1 MGVCQG
7 LEPFIGAVSLRLWT
21 NSSSNGYR
29 KAGIQQPMDNTQEI
43 DPSAQPLSAEQKR
56 LFDVLTLIEN
66 VCKQETPTPTVEEHK
81 GFLGWESDLRGLP
94 GIVFNLDNEG
104 DSIWMEVKRLVP
116 MTSPAR
122 AASLN
127 PWVEKSDDPNKE
139 PILLQQ
145 IVVQVAW
152 AESKTYAAKVAAG
165 EDIAKEATGFELDT
179 VVDEIVTLDE
189 RPEIKE
195 EFTKYKDELWL
206 PWAEA
211 ERPRRATIKIYS
223 QLFDLMRRMDLEG
236 ASDRTE
242 IVWGMGIAVGSI
254 KEQKIRYPLVTQGV
268 FVTIDEA
275 TSAILVRPRSSLPV
289 LESLNYE
296 KLEVP
301 GVKELIARFKE
312 WLEKDRPTLSPFVSD
327 TFFDVTR
334 TAAAQ
339 LSERGVYWP
348 DVNTDTNDRSIPK
361 TSDGFVITDSW
372 VLFSRKKSTHFFVDD
387 VRGLKEDV
395 KKVEELEGGARAIVA
410 DPSDE
415 QRPEPRRNY
424 RGVWGVIQSSFG
436 SESSTPSEPEE
447 LYFPKPYNS
456 EQLDIIDR
464 LKAAD
469 GVVVQGPPGTG
480 KTHTIANVIC
490 HYLAHGK
497 RVLVTSS
504 GEAALKVLRDKL
516 PDGIKEL
523 VVTRLQNDQE
533 GSRQLERSIRHIA
546 TEVASVSPEQLRQQ
560 IRDIEKRI
568 DLLHKQLEGFSGQ
581 MRDWARSQTTTVPSD
596 PEGRSPIEIA
606 QLVYSQRD
614 VYSWFPDTL
623 GVAPSFD
630 PQFDRGDV
638 SSLRESRIALG
649 ADLQY
654 LRDSLPSPSDLPAL
668 NVVVR
673 LHEDLKR
680 LAGLNQE
687 SLSTRALALANFEAS
702 TIESAETLLNET
714 SSRINL
720 LASFASGSEAS
731 RRVLLEMQQR
741 ADGAIAQELLKIR
754 AGVTELEQLRVS
766 RITSRVEIPDAAEDD
781 ATFRQSVTKLAAGE
795 SAGGLF
801 KRALSSSFR
810 DVLRR
815 LKETRINTAN
825 VNDASGWS
833 RVQDE
838 LATFD
843 QIKDLAVRWNNI
855 ALELELPPVSGERY
869 EKLKAL
875 VAQTAVVDD
884 AYKFSPEQEGVV
896 RNLVTSVFADP
907 SEVNSNL
914 FEESNLRRI
923 NESLELGLPHQRRGS
938 FEQRRRDILE
948 KFDNKVGTVVDEA
961 RQLLREKLGHL
972 DVDSAWISSEWSRII
987 DILAKREVQ
996 RPRLKEILRVSDI
1009 IEENGAPKFAERL
1022 RTEAVLDGND
1032 ALLPDNLHEVWQLQ
1046 RFASYL
1052 AEIDCHARLQKL
1064 MVDREKAEKQLASS
1078 YEELVRCRTWLE
1090 LKDRLRPSVTSSLNA
1105 FISAIKSLGK
1115 GTGVRAERHRADAR
1129 TAMSGA
1135 WEAIPCWIMSTARV
1149 SESLPA
1155 RVGLFDLV
1163 IIDEASQSYIEAIP
1177 AIVRGKKILVVG
1189 DDEQISP
1196 TSFASEADINRYKE
1210 KYLKDLPKNFQA
1222 QLSPGKSL
1230 YDFARVVF
1238 PSGQVTLREHFRCV
1252 SAIIEFSNLLCY
1264 DGKIQC
1270 LRVPK
1275 PSERLDPPLIDVYV
1289 KGGTRQDKTNRA
1301 EAEAIVQEIEKI
1313 SKTPGMEN
1321 RSIGVISLVGNEQAR
1336 IVNEELMARL
1346 GEELI
1351 RRHDIVCGDAHTL
1364 QGNERDIVFLS
1375 MIASPEDARSQTNRE
1390 TKQRYNVA
1398 ASRARD
1404 RMYLYRSVERRDLK
1418 EGDLKARL
1426 LDHFRAPLPSEEM
1439 ECDDLRDKCES
1450 TFELAVFDELI
1461 KRGYYATPQVS
1472 SSGYRI
1478 DIVVEGDNDARLAIE
1493 CDGDQYHGPEQWADD
1508 FKRQRILERA
1518 GWKFWRCWGS
1528 SFYRDPNACFEDLF
1542 AKLDSLGI
1550 KPRQAG
1556 TERQSSRFVE
1566 YREVDPFA
1574 VSSEPTLS
1582 ATAPEVNAPETPIAA
1597 PATESV
1603 GESDFVISTDRER
1616 GRVDLDELVEYVFED
1631 VPEQIHT
1638 LRVVELGTTSV
1649 LQGIVGAKSSLG
1661 GVILGSRVGDTFEV
1675 QLDGK
1680 PRLARIVT
1688 IHDIEDAETPPVKA
1702 FDDEQL
1708 ALTLRPNNIP
1718 DGVTLHPYTA
1728 WKSRLLPDPRSAKP
1742 SEILVGLEEIVGAE
1756 GPISCERAFSLYA
1769 KAAGYQRLGA
1779 DIKDSLLKALQAGI
1793 NKDRIQSVNELRRK
1807 DRLKNILSIPGKG
1820 ASLPRES
1827 GGRELSEV
1835 PPSELRVLLEQVIA
1849 AKGGGGDRNTIH
1861 REVVRLMGGNRL
1873 AASAREHLA
1882 RVEEMMAQVELM

>member
-1 MGVCQG
+1 M
-7 LEPFIGAVSLRLWT
+7 E
-21 NSSSNGYR
+21 
-29 KAGIQQPMDNTQEI
+29 NTQEM
-43 DPSAQPLSAEQKR
+43 DASAQQLSSEQKR
-56 LFDVLTLIEN
+56 LYDVLTLIEN

-81 GFLGWESDLRGLP
+81 GFVGWESDLRGLP
-94 GIVFNLDNEG
+94 GIVYNLENDG
-104 DSIWMEVKRLVP
+104 DSIWMEVRRLVP
-116 MTSPAR
+116 TLSPAR
-122 AASLN
+122 SESLN

-139 PILLQQ
+139 PKLLQQ
-145 IVVQVAW
+145 IVVQVSW
-152 AESKTYAAKVAAG
+152 SESKAYAVKIAAD
-165 EDIAKEATGFELDT
+165 EDVSLEATGYELDT
-179 VVDEIVTLDE
+179 VVDEFLTLEE

-195 EFTKYKDELWL
+195 KFATYKSELWMS
-206 PWAEA
+206 WAES
-211 ERPRRATIKIYS
+211 ERPRRATNKIYS
-223 QLFDLMRRMDLEG
+223 QLFELMRRMDLEG

-242 IVWGMGIAVGSI
+242 IVWGMGVAVGSI
-254 KEQKIRYPLVTQGV
+254 KEQKIRYPLVTQAS
-268 FVTIDEA
+268 FLTIDEA
-275 TSAILVRPRSSLPV
+275 TSSILVRPRPTLPV

-301 GVKELIARFKE
+301 GAKDLIARFKE
-312 WLEKDRPTLSPFVSD
+312 WVEKDRPTLSPFSSD
-327 TFFDVTR
+327 TFFDITR

-348 DVNTDTNDRSIPK
+348 DVNTDTNDRSLPK
-361 TSDGFVITDSW
+361 NMDGFVITDSW

-395 KKVEELEGGARAIVA
+395 KKVKELEGGARAIVA

-415 QRPEPRRNY
+415 QSPEPRRNY

-436 SESSTPSEPEE
+436 SESSTQSQPEE

-546 TEVASVSPEQLRQQ
+546 TVVASASPEQLRQQ
-560 IRDIEKRI
+560 IRDTEKRI
-568 DLLHKQLEGFSGQ
+568 DALHRQLESFTGQ
-581 MRDWARSQTTTVPSD
+581 MREWARAQTTTVPSD

-614 VYSWFPDTL
+614 VYKWFPDPL
-623 GVAPSFD
+623 GVD
-630 PQFDRGDV
+630 PIFNPRFERSDV
-638 SSLRESRIALG
+638 SSLREARLALG
-649 ADLQY
+649 EDIRY
-654 LRDSLPSPSDLPAL
+654 LRDSLPSASDLPAAHF
-668 NVVVR
+668 VVR

-687 SLSTRALALANFEAS
+687 SLYTKALPLANLEAS
-702 TIESAETLLNET
+702 TIESAESLLSET
-714 SSRINL
+714 SSRISL
-720 LASFASGSEAS
+720 LASFNSGSEAS
-731 RRVLLEMQQR
+731 RRILSEMQAR
-741 ADGAIAQELLKIR
+741 ADGVIAQELLTIR
-754 AGVTELEQLRVS
+754 AGVVELEKLRMCRV
-766 RITSRVEIPDAAEDD
+766 TSRVELPDAAEDD
-781 ATFRQSVTKLAAGE
+781 PAFCQSVTKLAAGE
-795 SAGGLF
+795 SAGGLL

-810 DVLRR
+810 DVLRK
-815 LKETRINTAN
+815 LKEARINTAT
-825 VNDASGWS
+825 VNEVAGWE

-838 LATFD
+838 LSLFE
-843 QIKDLAVRWNNI
+843 QVKQLSVRWNNI
-855 ALELELPPVSGERY
+855 ARELELPLVSGQRY
-869 EKLKAL
+869 DTLKAL
-875 VAQTAVVDD
+875 VAQTSVVDD
-884 AYKFSPEQEGVV
+884 SYKFSPEQEGVIRKMV
-896 RNLVTSVFADP
+896 DVVFADP
-907 SEVNSNL
+907 SEVSSTL
-914 FEESNLRRI
+914 FEDSNLRRI
-923 NESLELGLPHQRRGS
+923 SESLQLGLPHQRRGS
-938 FEQRRRDILE
+938 YEQRRRDILE
-948 KFDNKVGTVVDEA
+948 KFDNKSGTIVDET
-961 RQLLREKLGHL
+961 RLLLREKLGNL
-972 DVDSAWISSEWSRII
+972 EVNGTWISTEWSRIV
-987 DILAKREVQ
+987 DTLAKREVQ
-996 RPRLKEILRVSDI
+996 RPRFKEIARVTDI
-1009 IEENGAPKFAERL
+1009 LEENVAPKFAERL

-1032 ALLPDNLHEVWQLQ
+1032 ALLPDNLHDAWQLQ
-1046 RFASYL
+1046 RFATYL
-1052 AEIDCHARLQKL
+1052 AEIDCHFRLQKL
-1064 MVDREKAEKQLASS
+1064 MVERESAEKQIAAC
-1078 YEELVRCRTWLE
+1078 YEEVVRCRTWLE
-1090 LKDRLRPSVTSSLNA
+1090 LKDRLKPRVTSSLNA

-1115 GTGVRAERHRADAR
+1115 GTGIRAERHRADAR
-1129 TAMSGA
+1129 TAMNDA

-1149 SESLPA
+1149 SESLPQ
-1155 RVGLFDLV
+1155 RLGLFDLV

-1196 TSFASEADINRYKE
+1196 TTFASEADINRYKE

-1289 KGGTRQDKTNRA
+1289 KGGFRQDKTNRA

-1313 SKTPGMEN
+1313 AKTPGMEE
-1321 RSIGVISLVGNEQAR
+1321 RSIGVISLVGNEQAK
-1336 IVNEELMARL
+1336 IINDELMARL
-1346 GEELI
+1346 GEEFI

-1375 MIASPEDARSQTNRE
+1375 MIATPEDARSQTSRE
-1390 TKQRYNVA
+1390 TKQRFNVA

-1404 RMYLYRSVERRDLK
+1404 RMYLFRSVERRDLK

-1426 LDHFRAPLPSEEM
+1426 LDHFRAPLPSEET
-1439 ECDDLRDKCES
+1439 ECLEQRDLCES
-1450 TFELAVFDELI
+1450 GFELAVFDELI

-1478 DIVVEGDNDARLAIE
+1478 DMVVEGDNDARLAIE

-1528 SFYRDPNACFEDLF
+1528 SFYRDPNGCFEDLF

-1550 KPRQAG
+1550 KPRKPG
-1556 TERQSSRFVE
+1556 NEVRSSRFVE
-1566 YREVDPFA
+1566 YREIDPLA
-1574 VSSEPTLS
+1574 ISAQSEPIS
-1582 ATAPEVNAPETPIAA
+1582 GESEVVQPESGVPSK
-1597 PATESV
+1597 ATEALF
-1603 GESDFVISTDRER
+1603 ESDVAISYDRER
-1616 GRVDLDELVEYVFED
+1616 GRVDLNELVEYSFED
-1631 VPEQIHT
+1631 APYQT
-1638 LRVVELGTTSV
+1638 LSLRVVELGTTSI
-1649 LQGIVGAKSSLG
+1649 LQGIVAAKSSLG

-1675 QLDGK
+1675 LMDGK
-1680 PRLARIVT
+1680 PRLARIVV
-1688 IHDIEDAETPPVKA
+1688 IHDIEDNEPVPVKVSEE
-1702 FDDEQL
+1702 EQL
-1708 ALTLRPNNIP
+1708 PLTLRPSNIP
-1718 DGVTLHPYTA
+1718 EGVTLNPYTA
-1728 WKSRLLPDPRSAKP
+1728 WKSRSLANPRFAKP
-1742 SEILVGLEEIVGAE
+1742 SEILVGLQEIVSAE
-1756 GPISCERAFSLYA
+1756 GPITCERAFLLYA

-1779 DIKDSLLKALQAGI
+1779 DIKDSLLKALQSGI
-1793 NKDRIQSVNELRRK
+1793 NKDLIQSVNELRQK
-1807 DRLKNILSIPGKG
+1807 DRLKNILFIPGKMP
-1820 ASLPRES
+1820 SLPRES
-1827 GGRELSEV
+1827 GGREFSEL
-1835 PPSELRVLLEQVIA
+1835 PASELRVLLEQVIA
-1849 AKGGGGDRNTIH
+1849 SRGGGGGRNTIH

-1873 AASAREHLA
+1873 GVSAREHLA
-1882 RVEEMMAQVELM
+1882 RVEEMMAQMELI

>member
-1 MGVCQG
+1 M
-7 LEPFIGAVSLRLWT
+7 E
-21 NSSSNGYR
+21 
-29 KAGIQQPMDNTQEI
+29 NTQEI
-43 DPSAQPLSAEQKR
+43 DASAQQLSPEQKR

-81 GFLGWESDLRGLP
+81 GFVGWESDLRGLP
-94 GIVFNLDNEG
+94 GIVYNIDNEG
-104 DSIWMEVKRLVP
+104 DPIWMEVRRLVP
-116 MTSPAR
+116 TPSPAR
-122 AASLN
+122 SESLN
-127 PWVEKSDDPNKE
+127 PWVEKSDEPNKE
-139 PILLQQ
+139 PKLLQQ
-145 IVVQVAW
+145 IVVQVPW
-152 AESKTYAAKVAAG
+152 SGSKAYAVKIAAG
-165 EDIAKEATGFELDT
+165 EDVSLEATGYELDT
-179 VVDEIVTLDE
+179 VVDEFLTIEE
-189 RPEIKE
+189 RPEIKD
-195 EFTKYKDELWL
+195 EFAQYKNDSWL
-206 PWAEA
+206 SWAEA

-223 QLFDLMRRMDLEG
+223 QLFELMRRMDLEG

-268 FVTIDEA
+268 FLTIDEA
-275 TSAILVRPRSSLPV
+275 TSSIHVRPRTTPPL

-301 GVKELIARFKE
+301 GTKELIARFKE
-312 WLEKDRPTLSPFVSD
+312 WVEREERLTLSPFLSE
-327 TFFDVTR
+327 TFFDITR

-348 DVNTDTNDRSIPK
+348 DTNPNINDRSLPK
-361 TSDGFVITDSW
+361 ITDGFVITDSW
-372 VLFSRKKSTHFFVDD
+372 VILSRKKSTHFFVDD

-395 KKVEELEGGARAIVA
+395 KKVEDLEGGARAIVA

-436 SESSTPSEPEE
+436 SETSTQSEPEE

-523 VVTRLQNDQE
+523 VVTRLQNDRE

-546 TEVASVSPEQLRQQ
+546 SEVASASPEQLRQQ
-560 IRDIEKRI
+560 IRDTEKRI
-568 DLLHKQLEGFSGQ
+568 DSLHRQLEGFSGQ
-581 MRDWARSQTTTVPSD
+581 MREWARAQTTTVPSD
-596 PEGRSPIEIA
+596 PERRAPIEIA
-606 QLVYSQRD
+606 QLVYSERD
-614 VYSWFPDTL
+614 VYGWFPDLL
-623 GVAPSFD
+623 GVDPIFD
-630 PQFDRGDV
+630 PRFERSDL
-638 SSLRESRIALG
+638 SSLREARLSLG
-649 ADLQY
+649 EDIRY
-654 LRDSLPSPSDLPAL
+654 LRDSLPSASDLPPSR
-668 NVVVR
+668 VVLR

-687 SLSTRALALANFEAS
+687 SLSSRALILANLEAA
-702 TIESAETLLNET
+702 TIDAAESLLNET
-714 SSRINL
+714 SSRISL
-720 LASFASGSEAS
+720 LASFNSGSEGS
-731 RRVLLEMQQR
+731 KRILQEMQER
-741 ADGAIAQELLKIR
+741 ADGVIAQELLTIR
-754 AGVTELEQLRVS
+754 AGVVELEKLRMS
-766 RITSRVEIPDAAEDD
+766 RITSRVELPEAAEDD
-781 ATFRQSVTKLAAGE
+781 AAFCQSVTKLAAGE
-795 SAGGLF
+795 SAGRLF

-810 DVLRR
+810 EILRK
-815 LKETRINTAN
+815 LKETRINTAS
-825 VNDASGWS
+825 VVDAAGWV

-838 LATFD
+838 LSFFE
-843 QIKDLAVRWNNI
+843 QVKQLSVRWNNI
-855 ALELELPPVSGERY
+855 ARELELPFVSGQRY
-869 EKLKAL
+869 DILKAL
-875 VAQTAVVDD
+875 VAQTSVVDD
-884 AYKFSPEQEGVV
+884 AYKFSPEQEANIRKIV
-896 RNLVTSVFADP
+896 NLVFAEP
-907 SEVNSNL
+907 SEVSSTL
-914 FEESNLRRI
+914 FEDSNLRRI
-923 NESLELGLPHQRRGS
+923 NESLQLGLPHQRRGS
-938 FEQRRRDILE
+938 YEQRRRDILE
-948 KFDNKVGTVVDEA
+948 KFDNKNGTIVDEA
-961 RQLLREKLGHL
+961 RLLLRERLGNL
-972 DVDSAWISSEWSRII
+972 EVDGTCIGDEWSRII
-987 DILAKREVQ
+987 DVLAKREVQ
-996 RPRLKEILRVSDI
+996 RPRFQEIGRVAGI
-1009 IEENGAPKFAERL
+1009 IGENGAPTFAERL

-1046 RFASYL
+1046 RFATYL
-1052 AEIDCHARLQKL
+1052 AEIDCHSRLQKL
-1064 MVDREKAEKQLASS
+1064 MVERENAEKQIAAC

-1090 LKDRLRPSVTSSLNA
+1090 LKDRLKPRVTSSLNA

-1129 TAMSGA
+1129 TAMNDA

-1149 SESLPA
+1149 SESLPQ
-1155 RVGLFDLV
+1155 RLGLFDLV

-1196 TSFASEADINRYKE
+1196 TTFASEADINRYKE
-1210 KYLKDLPKNFQA
+1210 KYLKELPKNFQA

-1289 KGGTRQDKTNRA
+1289 KGGVRHDKTNRA

-1313 SKTPGMEN
+1313 AKTPGMEK
-1321 RSIGVISLVGNEQAR
+1321 RSIGVISLVGNEQAK
-1336 IVNEELMARL
+1336 IINDELMARL

-1375 MIASPEDARSQTNRE
+1375 MIASPEDARSQTTRE
-1390 TKQRYNVA
+1390 TKQRFNVA

-1426 LDHFRAPLPSEEM
+1426 LDHFRSPLPSEEV
-1439 ECDDLRDKCES
+1439 ESGEQRDLCQS
-1450 TFELAVFDELI
+1450 GFELAIFDELV

-1478 DIVVEGDNDARLAIE
+1478 DVVVEGDNDARLAIE

-1542 AKLDSLGI
+1542 TKLDSLGI
-1550 KPRQAG
+1550 KPRAAG
-1556 TERQSSRFVE
+1556 AEVRSSRFVE

-1574 VSSEPTLS
+1574 LSPESQMSIEPV
-1582 ATAPEVNAPETPIAA
+1582 AEAQPDNAPSVDSTDAESESLAPI
-1597 PATESV
+1597 SY
-1603 GESDFVISTDRER
+1603 DRER

-1631 VPEQIHT
+1631 TPDQVLS
-1638 LRVVELGTTSV
+1638 LRVVELGTTSI
-1649 LQGIVGAKSSLG
+1649 LQGIVAAKSSLG

-1675 QLDGK
+1675 LMDAK
-1680 PRLARIVT
+1680 PRLARIVA
-1688 IHDIEDAETPPVKA
+1688 IHDIEDPEAESA
-1702 FDDEQL
+1702 QASEEEQL
-1708 ALTLRPNNIP
+1708 PLALRPNNIP
-1718 DGVTLHPYTA
+1718 EGVTLHPYTA
-1728 WKSRLLPDPRSAKP
+1728 WKVRPLPDPRSAKP

-1756 GPISCERAFSLYA
+1756 GPVSCERAFSLYA
-1769 KAAGYQRLGA
+1769 RAAGYQRLGA

-1793 NKDRIQSVNELRRK
+1793 NKDRIQSFNELRRK
-1807 DRLKNILSIPGKG
+1807 DRLKNILSIPGKT

-1827 GGRELSEV
+1827 GGRQFSEV
-1835 PPSELRVLLEQVIA
+1835 PPSELKVLLVQVIA
-1849 AKGGGGDRNTIH
+1849 SKGGGGDRNTIH
-1861 REVVRLMGGNRL
+1861 REVVRLLGGNRL
-1873 AASAREHLA
+1873 AMSAREHLA
-1882 RVEEMMAQVELM
+1882 RVEEMMA